1 MENRTGWPMNDFR
14 APITS
19 TKQLATSIQDARTA
33 KGMTQTRLAKA
44 TGIPRPWIS
53 QLEQG
58 HIANPSF
65 TKILKLMDA
74 LEMKL
79 SVSYTAESHASD
91 DFESESPSSAATA
104 PNRFD
109 IKIAVEHQPQKM
121 NEQLKEVLANLA
133 AINPQISSTYST
145 VLERSRQVDQQAKEL
160 ENVTGTSAKA
170 KDREG

>member
-1 MENRTGWPMNDFR
+1 MTDFR
-14 APITS
+14 TPITS
-19 TKQLATSIQDARTA
+19 TRQLAISIQDARAA
-33 KGMTQTRLAKA
+33 KGMTQTRLAET

-65 TKILKLMDA
+65 TKILKIMDA

-109 IKIAVEHQPQKM
+109 IKIAAQPRTQKM
-121 NEQLKEVLANLA
+121 NEQLKAVLVNFA
-133 AINPQISSTYST
+133 AINPQISSTYNT
-145 VLERSRQVDQQAKEL
+145 VLERSRQIDQQAKEL
-160 ENVTGTSAKA
+160 EGITDTSEGTK
-170 KDREG
+170 G

>member
-1 MENRTGWPMNDFR
+1 MTDFR
-14 APITS
+14 TPITS
-19 TKQLATSIQDARTA
+19 TRQLAISIQDARAA
-33 KGMTQTRLAKA
+33 KGMTQTRLAET

-58 HIANPSF
+58 HITNPSF
-65 TKILKLMDA
+65 TKILKIMDA

-79 SVSYTAESHASD
+79 SVSYTAESPASD
-91 DFESESPSSAATA
+91 DSESESPSSAATM

-109 IKIAVEHQPQKM
+109 IKIAVQPQTQKM
-121 NEQLKEVLANLA
+121 NEQLKEVLANFA

-160 ENVTGTSAKA
+160 DGITDTSAKA
-170 KDREG
+170 KDTEG

>member
-1 MENRTGWPMNDFR
+1 MTDFR
-14 APITS
+14 TPITS
-19 TKQLATSIQDARTA
+19 TRQLAISIQDARAA
-33 KGMTQTRLAKA
+33 KGMTQTRLAEA

-65 TKILKLMDA
+65 TKILRIMDA

-79 SVSYTAESHASD
+79 SVSYTAESPVSD
-91 DFESESPSSAATA
+91 DSESETPTSAAAA

-109 IKIAVEHQPQKM
+109 IKIAVHSQTPPQTPKI
-121 NEQLKEVLANLA
+121 NEQLKAVLANFA

-145 VLERSRQVDQQAKEL
+145 VLERSRQVDRQAKEL
-160 ENVTGTSAKA
+160 EGITDTSE
-170 KDREG
+170 DTEG